1 MDGAVELLKELLTI
15 RSVNGRDDEGAV
27 AEYLCKYFEQSGI
40 SAHIQ
45 RIDATHANVLAEL
58 EGESDGAPIFWNGHL
73 DTVPYGD
80 TGEWKTDPAVP
91 ERDGF
96 LYGRGASD
104 MKSGLAA
111 MVYALCEYKKSGRPV
126 PRTIRFLGTCDE
138 EKGGIGAREILK
150 EVPETSI
157 GTLLIGEPTG
167 CRLGMAQKGCLW
179 LEIEAHGKTSHGAYP
194 QEGCNAVEQAMA
206 LTGEIETYVRSFTHP
221 VLGASTAQVTQISGG
236 VAPNMTPDTCRILM
250 DIRMTPGLTSQM
262 VVGQAE
268 AFAAARS
275 VTSEEKFRVSCR
287 IVNDRRAIE
296 IGESHPLV
304 KQLSKGLEKKG
315 LPVETIG
322 INFFT
327 DASILVE
334 HKLDA
339 AVLLFGPGEAGMAHK
354 PNERVEIE
362 KYQKSIQV
370 LMDLIA
376 SEVDE

>member
-58 EGESDGAPIFWNGHL
+58 EGESDDAPIFWNGHL

-91 ERDGF
+91 VERDGF

-126 PRTIRFLGTCDE
+126 PHTIHFLGTCDE

-157 GTLLIGEPTG
+157 GTLLIRWP
-167 CRLGMAQKGCLW
+167 R
-179 LEIEAHGKTSHGAYP
+179 
-194 QEGCNAVEQAMA
+194 
-206 LTGEIETYVRSFTHP
+206 
-221 VLGASTAQVTQISGG
+221 
-236 VAPNMTPDTCRILM
+236 
-250 DIRMTPGLTSQM
+250 
-262 VVGQAE
+262 
-268 AFAAARS
+268 
-275 VTSEEKFRVSCR
+275 
-287 IVNDRRAIE
+287 
-296 IGESHPLV
+296 
-304 KQLSKGLEKKG
+304 
-315 LPVETIG
+315 
-322 INFFT
+322 
-327 DASILVE
+327 
-334 HKLDA
+334 
-339 AVLLFGPGEAGMAHK
+339 
-354 PNERVEIE
+354 
-362 KYQKSIQV
+362 
-370 LMDLIA
+370 
-376 SEVDE
+376 